1 MADVILYGKVET
13 SLSFAKSKDKENLT
27 KLVAKL
33 IGYAKQDTLHSRRMA
48 LRYLVN
54 KKHSGVV
61 NKLFT
66 ELKEKY
72 QERKGGYTRITK
84 LGLRKGDNDLRVIFS
99 LV

>member
-1 MADVILYGKVET
+1 
-13 SLSFAKSKDKENLT
+13 
-27 KLVAKL
+27 
-33 IGYAKQDTLHSRRMA
+33 MA

-84 LGLRKGDNDLRVIFS
+84 LGLRKGDNDLRIIFS